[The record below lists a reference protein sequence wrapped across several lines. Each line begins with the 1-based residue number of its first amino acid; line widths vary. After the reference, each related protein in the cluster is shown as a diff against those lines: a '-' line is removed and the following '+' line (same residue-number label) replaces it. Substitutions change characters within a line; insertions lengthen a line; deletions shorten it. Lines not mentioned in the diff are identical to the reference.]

1 MKRFAVVT
9 LFLAAQVAF
18 AQPPGGPGACCM
30 PDRPERPGMEFM
42 KDLNLTEK
50 QMDDLHGLRASFEKK
65 MIETQAKIRL
75 VRVDLRELAGAE
87 KPDRAAIEKKLGEIS
102 DLQLKEK
109 LALVDHLFQAKGILT
124 PEQQKKFRE
133 HMAGRLLNEGG
144 MPGGRRGGM
153 MPHRGMK
160 HHEMMNEP
168 PEPETK

>member
-1 MKRFAVVT
+1 MTSTV
-9 LFLAAQVAF
+9 
-18 AQPPGGPGACCM
+18 
-30 PDRPERPGMEFM
+30 
-42 KDLNLTEK
+42 
-50 QMDDLHGLRASFEKK
+50 RASFEKK